1 MIRQGTHSAR
11 SLIEAARELRARR
24 TAATTALWTML
35 RGRALRGMKFRREHQ
50 IENFIVDFY
59 CLELKL
65 IVKCDGAGHLEPGG
79 ALYDEYRTAR
89 LQKVGMT
96 VLRFENED
104 LVMNRQIVLT
114 QIARTIDALL
124 ELANRAD
131 SR

>member
-1 MIRQGTHSAR
+1 
-11 SLIEAARELRARR
+11 
-24 TAATTALWTML
+24 ML

-50 IENFIVDFY
+50 ITGFIVDFY

-65 IVKCDGAGHLEPGG
+65 IIECDGAAHLEAGG
-79 ALYDEYRTAR
+79 ALYDECRTAR
-89 LQKVGMT
+89 LQKLGMT

-124 ELANRAD
+124 ELA
-131 SR
+131 SRGHSR